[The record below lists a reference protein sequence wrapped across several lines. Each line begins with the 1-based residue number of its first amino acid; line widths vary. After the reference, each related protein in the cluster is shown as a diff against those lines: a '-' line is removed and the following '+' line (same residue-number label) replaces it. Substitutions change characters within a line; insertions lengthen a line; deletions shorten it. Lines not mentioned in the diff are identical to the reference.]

1 MMARPARL
9 GFRYDNRPI
18 SPFGTTGS
26 VRILSRDAPASTEP
40 PERARAPYTTQGPE
54 HSSLGRLRRSEQRDL
69 PAIQDAVTPAV
80 GAVVSIVAALA

>member
-1 MMARPARL
+1 MITAPYRHSVPPDRFGFSLGTPPRPQ
-9 GFRYDNRPI
+9 
-18 SPFGTTGS
+18 SPRNG
-26 VRILSRDAPASTEP
+26 LEP
-40 PERARAPYTTQGPE
+40 APYTTQGPE